1 MKERPILFSTPMVRA
16 ILEGR
21 KSQTRRIMRIQPS
34 NHDHKGYIEAEWKD
48 YPPMYVN
55 TDYLPLEYFCR
66 LCGDGITPSG
76 HSIYKCPYGKPD
88 DILYVK
94 ETYTIFEPEHC
105 EGMSERFYYK
115 ADHHP
120 LNEEWRQEMI
130 SHGYPY
136 KWKSGRFMPKYA
148 CRLKL
153 KVTNIRVERV
163 QGISYEDAVLEGIES
178 SNEFQSNE
186 GYLHQY
192 KDYIVDD
199 FALDAV
205 DSYHTLWES
214 INGKYSWQS
223 NPWVWVI
230 EFERIK

>member
-21 KSQTRRIMRIQPS
+21 KSQTRRIMKPQPEYS
-34 NHDHKGYIEAEWKD
+34 EGMSKWVL
-48 YPPMYVN
+48 YPKQHPTVYADLIN
-55 TDYLPLEYFCR
+55 A
-66 LCGDGITPSG
+66 
-76 HSIYKCPYGKPD
+76 YKYCPYGQVG
-88 DILYVK
+88 DILWVRETWAYRRPIDAEQDWCSYYYYATDYDEYVD
-94 ETYTIFEPEHC
+94 
-105 EGMSERFYYK
+105 R
-115 ADHHP
+115 
-120 LNEEWRQEMI
+120 
-130 SHGYPY
+130 
-136 KWKSGRFMPKYA
+136 WKPSIFMPKEA
-148 CRLKL
+148 SRLKL
-153 KVTNIRVERV
+153 KVTNIRVERI